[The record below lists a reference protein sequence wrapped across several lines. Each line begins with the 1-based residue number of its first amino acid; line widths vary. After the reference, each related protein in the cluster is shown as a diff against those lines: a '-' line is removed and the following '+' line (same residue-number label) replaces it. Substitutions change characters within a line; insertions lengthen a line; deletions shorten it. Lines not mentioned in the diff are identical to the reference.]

1 MSDNMTSNRPYLVR
15 AIYDWISDNGL
26 TAHVLVDAEF
36 PGVEVPREYVQDG
49 RIVLNVSASAV
60 QGFIADN
67 DELTFSARFAGRPM
81 TLRVPMDAV
90 LAVYARENGQ
100 GMAFDPVTPP
110 QGPEPS
116 PPEADKDSS
125 PAADGRPH
133 LKVIK

>member
-1 MSDNMTSNRPYLVR
+1 MSENMTSNRPYLVR

-67 DELTFSARFAGRPM
+67 DELTFSARFGGRPM

-100 GMAFDPVTPP
+100 GMVFDPEEPVDPDDTPP
-110 QGPEPS
+110 DDPPS
-116 PPEADKDSS
+116 RDK
-125 PAADGRPH
+125 RPV
-133 LKVIK
+133 LKLVK